1 MECVLWIREN
11 SGSKE
16 KSESNQHV
24 AITKA
29 IYSFAD
35 LGTHAGLRSICG
47 PGVFAGRSPMIY
59 IGKFRKNGTLNRPS
73 RLPHYL

>member
-29 IYSFAD
+29 IYSFVD
-35 LGTHAGLRSICG
+35 LAAHAGLRSICG
-47 PGVFAGRSPMIY
+47 PGVFAGRSPLIY
-59 IGKFRKNGTLNRPS
+59 IDKFRKNGTPNRPS
-73 RLPHYL
+73 RLPDHL